1 MGLER
6 TKTGIAGLDSILEGG
21 FPKSSSVLISGG
33 SGTGK
38 TIMCTQ
44 YLYNGAKDYNE
55 PGVYVTLENN
65 VKNITWNMESFNWDI
80 KKFQDQNLIK
90 IYRFNVRNVTTGPSV
105 DSRMRL
111 ELEHISKLVE
121 EIGAKRLVV
130 DSTTSLGL
138 WLSGGSLRL
147 MLYEFTDAL
156 MDLGCTTLLT
166 TETKD
171 KRNQFSAFGVEEFIS
186 DGIIALYF
194 TPPNRSI
201 FIRKMRGTDHS
212 KSIHPLT
219 INKNGITVNSKEQ
232 ILWESLE

>member
-1 MGLER
+1 MTLER
-6 TKTGIAGLDSILEGG
+6 IKSGIPGLDEILEGG

-38 TIMCTQ
+38 TIMCMQ
-44 YLYNGAKDYNE
+44 YIYNGAKDYNE
-55 PGVYVTLENN
+55 PGVYVTLESNL
-65 VKNITWNMESFNWDI
+65 KNITWNMESFNWDI
-80 KKFQDQNLIK
+80 KKFQDENLIK
-90 IYRFNVRNVTTGPSV
+90 IYRLKLDHSVTDNS
-105 DSRMRL
+105 MHNKMAQ
-111 ELEHISKLVE
+111 ELDHISALVK

-130 DSTTSLGL
+130 DSTTALGV
-138 WLSGGSLRL
+138 WIGGGSLRL

-166 TETKD
+166 TETND
-171 KRNQFSAFGVEEFIS
+171 ERNNFSAFGVEEFVA

-212 KSIHPLT
+212 KSIHPFT
-219 INKNGITVNSKEQ
+219 INEKGIIVKSKEQ
-232 ILWESLE
+232 ILWESIK